1 MSRRLPEFVEP
12 LRLAGLG
19 RSVEGRLRID
29 RLHRLGKSLHG
40 TDGEVGVELDFGSDA
55 QGRPRL
61 LGRVSARL
69 EVLCQ
74 RCLTAMV
81 LPIEANVCLYLTAS
95 ESGEVDT
102 PESAE
107 TLVVGDQPMRLAD
120 IVEDELILALPLVP
134 MHDEATCQVP
144 RSYATG
150 GDEKGVEE
158 HHPFAQLAEL
168 KKNPPE

>member
-1 MSRRLPEFVEP
+1 MVR
-12 LRLAGLG
+12 
-19 RSVEGRLRID
+19 EGRPGAHLGPVLSEEHGVPRGPVPDALRDECLERRGRIED
-29 RLHRLGKSLHG
+29 VNGPG
-40 TDGEVGVELDFGSDA
+40 A
-55 QGRPRL
+55 QGR
-61 LGRVSARL
+61 
-69 EVLCQ
+69 VLSQ
-74 RCLTAMV
+74 
-81 LPIEANVCLYLTAS
+81 
-95 ESGEVDT
+95 G
-102 PESAE
+102 AE
-107 TLVVGDQPMRLAD
+107 WPD